1 MQNMISKKLCS
12 DMRGWWIKK
21 LDSDKKEWEM
31 MKNMRKNK
39 IADYCKALILPIAVY
54 LMFRFMSHG
63 LFGDAHGMMVIARQ
77 SVVSVLIA
85 WGICMNM
92 QMKMWDMSAGAVV
105 VLAGI
110 LGGRAMLVTNTGL
123 IGLVVLTTIISI
135 ILSLLIFVVYHY
147 MRVPSIVSAVGM
159 LMIYESLTTLLFH
172 AEGVKIRGNLTIL
185 ARSPYCFMILIL
197 YGIIMY
203 VIFNRTSIGYHVR
216 TIGNN
221 QRISTNIGVS
231 VRDTRF
237 KSFLVEGIMLG
248 MAAVLSVS
256 NKGGAAS
263 ISGMDSMS
271 VSFDALM
278 SVFMGVFLAKY
289 CNLIVGIFLGTI
301 SMKMLNAGLI
311 SIGLSAS
318 LQKVATGVFLILV
331 IGISSNQTR
340 ILQFIENRKKAK
352 RIIKN
357 TMNS

>member
-1 MQNMISKKLCS
+1 
-12 DMRGWWIKK
+12 
-21 LDSDKKEWEM
+21 

-39 IADYCKALILPIAVY
+39 IVDGCKALILPIAVY
-54 LMFRFMSHG
+54 LMFRLLSHG
-63 LFGDAHGMMVIARQ
+63 LFGDAHGMMVITRQ

-105 VLAGI
+105 VLASI
-110 LGGRAMLVTNTGL
+110 LGGRAMQATNTGL
-123 IGLVVLTTIISI
+123 VGLIILTTVISV
-135 ILSLLIFVVYHY
+135 ILCLLIFVVYHY

-159 LMIYESLTTLLFH
+159 LMIYESLTTLLFNS
-172 AEGVKIRGNLTIL
+172 EGVKVRGDLTIL
-185 ARSPYCFMILIL
+185 ARSPYCFIVLAL
-197 YGIIMY
+197 YGVLMY

-221 QRISTNIGVS
+221 QRIASNIGVS

-237 KSFLVEGIMLG
+237 KSFFVEGILLG
-248 MAAVLSVS
+248 MAAVLSIS

-263 ISGMDSMS
+263 IGGMDSMS

-278 SVFMGVFLAKY
+278 SVFMGMFLSKY
-289 CNLIVGIFLGTI
+289 CNLIVGILLGTV

-311 SIGLSAS
+311 AIGLSAS

-340 ILQFIENRKKAK
+340 ILQFIENQRRAK
-352 RIIKN
+352 RISAGW
-357 TMNS
+357 TH